1 MVKNLAPIDPHLA
14 LKYLPYVEDETYQFL
29 LKLTIAESL
38 PDREAAALIQTLKTP
53 LPLQEPF
60 KLYWI
65 YLLEEER
72 QFPQAEDTLST
83 TLAADFKTVEGLA
96 VQAYFLGMNG
106 KREEAQEKLEKAF
119 ALFSLPPSPLRKAL
133 EDEDSRYWSSAEDLY
148 GMLFVAAEFQLPL
161 VDTLLEAFYQ
171 HAFQTKFSYQKLAVL
186 EDVFEILTLKPELH
200 VKLEENLERVITYLQ
215 SLSLSD
221 PEDREYTIYSICQ
234 LLIPVRPDLA
244 KKLLPLIS
252 DGYDQTSC
260 RIALFAHTQEGDL
273 ETLSKLVQKHGDYS
287 LHLEFARAVYEQLGI
302 EQALPLIDGAKKY
315 IEDPWDLALLLELEL
330 ECNLPRAQE
339 TLAALYQEIE
349 EDPSYLEEALEA
361 IIHAELNFSFAR
373 GKGV

>member
-1 MVKNLAPIDPHLA
+1 M
-14 LKYLPYVEDETYQFL
+14 
-29 LKLTIAESL
+29 
-38 PDREAAALIQTLKTP
+38 
-53 LPLQEPF
+53 
-60 KLYWI
+60 
-65 YLLEEER
+65 
-72 QFPQAEDTLST
+72 
-83 TLAADFKTVEGLA
+83 
-96 VQAYFLGMNG
+96 
-106 KREEAQEKLEKAF
+106 
-119 ALFSLPPSPLRKAL
+119 
-133 EDEDSRYWSSAEDLY
+133 
-148 GMLFVAAEFQLPL
+148 
-161 VDTLLEAFYQ
+161 
-171 HAFQTKFSYQKLAVL
+171 
-186 EDVFEILTLKPELH
+186 KPELH

-221 PEDREYTIYSICQ
+221 PEDREYTFYSICQ

-361 IIHAELNFSFAR
+361 IIHAELNFSFAK